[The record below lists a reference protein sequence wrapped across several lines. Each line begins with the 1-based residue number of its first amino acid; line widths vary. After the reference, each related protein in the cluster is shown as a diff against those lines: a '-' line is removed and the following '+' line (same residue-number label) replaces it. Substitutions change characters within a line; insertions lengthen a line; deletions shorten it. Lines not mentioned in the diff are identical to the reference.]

1 MTSITPQICAH
12 FCAPLQCCMSA
23 GSSTIKIQRGWGRV
37 THSSGRECPVLSC
50 RSYRNARCNY
60 RSKSYSSFFT
70 LSDDDP
76 ESDFAS
82 DLDWMCHPVVDRITG
97 ATSTRSP
104 PSASASTEADEGGTS
119 IYNNNN
125 IAEDCG
131 TPIYNNSC
139 LEATSVSYRAAE
151 KSRLP
156 KRR

>member
-1 MTSITPQICAH
+1 MLVVIIGLNLIPVFLLSQMTIPNPT
-12 FCAPLQCCMSA
+12 
-23 GSSTIKIQRGWGRV
+23 
-37 THSSGRECPVLSC
+37 
-50 RSYRNARCNY
+50 
-60 RSKSYSSFFT
+60 
-70 LSDDDP
+70 
-76 ESDFAS
+76 S
-82 DLDWMCHPVVDRITG
+82 DLDSMRHPVLDRITG
-97 ATSTRSP
+97 ATPTRSP